1 MIKNRNEKKDG
12 TALSLLAMI
21 VLAAFAMRSP
31 MGCIGP
37 LMVEIREGLG
47 LTGAQGGLLTT
58 LPLLLFSAS
67 APVAVILGD
76 RMEMKRVLPLAFA
89 LITFGVVVRSLG
101 SVFFL
106 FAGTV
111 LVGFGTGLLNVALPA
126 FFKEYYPERSGKLMG
141 IYSSSLTAASASTAA
156 FIEPL
161 ASGLGDWNL
170 ALLAVFLFPLAATAL
185 SLPFSRSDS
194 LKIEEKDA
202 LKGEKTGL
210 KRKIM
215 VALYM
220 GLQSLVFYTVLTWYP
235 TIISSTRSLRIHKGS
250 LITIMQIASFF
261 PAYLIPVVS
270 TRKNITKLSLLTPLL
285 FIPGMAAAYFIHNS
299 VALVAG
305 TILFGFSIGS
315 TFSMGITL
323 CSVYGKNGHDTA
335 SMISF
340 GQCIGYILASF
351 GPTGFGY
358 IYDIT
363 LSWNGTIVILMVL
376 SSAMSLTALGIRK
389 E

>member
-1 MIKNRNEKKDG
+1 MIKSRNEKKDG
-12 TALSLLAMI
+12 IALSLLAMI

-37 LMVEIREGLG
+37 LMVEIREALG
-47 LTGAQGGLLTT
+47 LTGAGGGLLTT

-111 LVGFGTGLLNVALPA
+111 LIGFGTGLLNVALPA

-161 ASGLGDWNL
+161 ASAFGDWNL
-170 ALLAVFLFPLAATAL
+170 ALLAVFLFPLGATAL
-185 SLPFSRSDS
+185 SLPFLRDESLKMAEEDS
-194 LKIEEKDA
+194 LKGEE
-202 LKGEKTGL
+202 TGL
-210 KRKIM
+210 RRKVMI
-215 VALYM
+215 AIYM
-220 GLQSLVFYTVLTWYP
+220 GLQSLVFFTVLTWYP
-235 TIISSTRSLRIHKGS
+235 TIISATRSLRINKGS

-270 TRKNITKLSLLTPLL
+270 TRKNITKLSLLMPLL
-285 FIPGMAAAYFIHNS
+285 FIPGMAAAYFIHSS
-299 VALVAG
+299 VALAAG
-305 TILFGFSIGS
+305 TIIFGFSIGS

-363 LSWNGTIVILMVL
+363 RSWNGTIIILMIL
-376 SSAMSLTALGIRK
+376 SSAMSLTALGIRN